1 MTCIN
6 GGEDRTITRTII
18 GPDGKVTVI
27 TITIKDDGRIIIDRI
42 ENLGNTGTFDNVG
55 YLEVLTP

>member
-42 ENLGNTGTFDNVG
+42 ENLGNTGKFDNVG